1 MANDAVLLV
10 QGRKFVL
17 VLGGVLAI
25 LGSSTCLVAEDAL
38 WGVVTANSPTYR
50 IVPRPLPE
58 HTGKH
63 LPYSTTLQP
72 SEKPI
77 YESRP
82 TTPYAYGWF
91 GPRPSPHWSRHFGYQ
106 QRYTQWSLK

>member
-1 MANDAVLLV
+1 MTKNASLFSRQAT
-10 QGRKFVL
+10 RFI
-17 VLGGVLAI
+17 LGGLVVTL
-25 LGSSTCLVAEDAL
+25 LSSARVVADDSL
-38 WGVVTANSPTYR
+38 WKVVTASSPTYR

-63 LPYSTTLQP
+63 LPYSTTQQP
-72 SEKPI
+72 MEKPI

-91 GPRPSPHWSRHFGYQ
+91 GPRSSPHWSRHFGYQ